1 LAFVRRREGAGEAC
15 SESSASASSEA
26 REGDAAGKAS
36 DERESPTASVSKAES
51 VPNVEPS
58 PNVEAL
64 ANDVALS
71 YVPPMSRDVSN
82 VVVATSSLKMLETP
96 PVVGIPS
103 ASTSARARLRLV
115 RMGCLFSDGEAA
127 ETTAD

>member
-1 LAFVRRREGAGEAC
+1 
-15 SESSASASSEA
+15 
-26 REGDAAGKAS
+26 
-36 DERESPTASVSKAES
+36 VSKAES
-51 VPNVEPS
+51 VLNVAPS
-58 PNVEAL
+58 PKAEGS

-96 PVVGIPS
+96 QVAGTPS

-115 RMGCLFSDGEAA
+115 RMGCLLSDGEAA

>member
-1 LAFVRRREGAGEAC
+1 MREP
-15 SESSASASSEA
+15 
-26 REGDAAGKAS
+26 
-36 DERESPTASVSKAES
+36 PTVSVSKAES
-51 VPNVEPS
+51 VPNTEPS
-58 PNVEAL
+58 PNVDPSPKAEPPAY
-64 ANDVALS
+64 DVALS

-103 ASTSARARLRLV
+103 ASSSARARLRLV